1 MTAELFE
8 GDTFVI
14 DGREPM
20 AKRLMLAGAGL
31 FCIVVSTYEL
41 RHGLKGFGWWTLFFG
56 FILLGAWSV
65 GLPLLFASIAG
76 EGLRWTFRSHVLIL
90 ERTSLL
96 RRRTQ
101 KLTASDVV
109 RTEIRC
115 IDWDSRADT
124 FSVVV
129 HLRSGEAI
137 ETPDY
142 ETESYAEEI
151 RAEIE
156 RRLGLRRST
165 T

>member
-1 MTAELFE
+1 MTADLLED
-8 GDTFVI
+8 DTFVI
-14 DGREPM
+14 DGREPIAM
-20 AKRLMLAGAGL
+20 RIMLAGAGL
-31 FCIVVSTYEL
+31 FCIVVPAWEL
-41 RHGLKGFGWWTLFFG
+41 RHGFEGFGWWTPFFG
-56 FILLGAWSV
+56 FILVGAWSV
-65 GLPLLFASIAG
+65 GLPLLYASVAG
-76 EGLRWTFRSHVLIL
+76 EGLRWTFRSHVLTL
-90 ERTSLL
+90 ERISLL

-101 KLTASDVV
+101 KLTAKDVD
-109 RTEIRC
+109 RTEIRR

-142 ETESYAEEI
+142 ETESYAEHI
-151 RAEIE
+151 RSDIE